1 MIKNVNINF
10 FKNNKAK
17 LCGIGMMIGLSL
29 TGCSNINVQDTPP
42 SNNITVQDLIEESET
57 ASIEVDFENTSV
69 LTDRDIL
76 GFTTIDTNEI
86 LGAVKTNS
94 DIREISLPVGEYYVT
109 SDYLEPTEFE
119 VENKDQEFVVHA
131 DYATKE
137 LKVVEK
143 TDMKNQVK

>member
-1 MIKNVNINF
+1 MIKNINLNF
-10 FKNNKAK
+10 LKNNKVK

-29 TGCSNINVQDTPP
+29 TGCNNINLQDTPP
-42 SNNITVQDLIEESET
+42 TKDITAQELIEESEQ
-57 ASIEVDFENTSV
+57 ASIEVDFENTNI

-76 GFTTIDTNEI
+76 GFTTLDTNEI

-94 DIREISLPVGEYYVT
+94 DIREISLPVGEYYIT
-109 SDYLEPTEFE
+109 SDYLEATEFK

-137 LKVVEK
+137 LKVTEK
-143 TDMKNQVK
+143 TEIKNQVR